1 MKKVFY
7 HALGGPDPRARC
19 CAGSGGLAPGDVVA
33 FRGDLGSGKTCM
45 IQGVCEALQV
55 ADYVT
60 SPTFILIN
68 EYAGR
73 YKGRDLP
80 VYHFDLYRLRGADEL
95 EELGAEEYF
104 YGQGVCLVEWAE
116 RADGSL
122 PDRCCH
128 VWARARGG
136 LRAENYLA
144 RGLGW
149 TKSSSEKLAK
159 GWGFCSG

>member
-1 MKKVFY
+1 VKRVFTTHSAAQT
-7 HALGGPDPRARC
+7 HALGAALGRR
-19 CAGSGGLAPGDVVA
+19 LAPGDVIA
-33 FRGDLGSGKTCM
+33 FCGDLGSGKTCM

-60 SPTFILIN
+60 SPTFVLIN

-80 VYHFDLYRLRGADEL
+80 VYHFDLYRLRGTDEL

-104 YGQGVCLVEWAE
+104 YGCGVCLVEWAE

-122 PDRCCH
+122 PDRCRH
-128 VWARARGG
+128 VWLEHREACERRITLQGDG
-136 LRAENYLA
+136 VDEI
-144 RGLGW
+144 
-149 TKSSSEKLAK
+149 E
-159 GWGFCSG
+159 F